1 MPFRALR
8 IGYASGVH
16 ATGPLYD
23 KMRKPVKW
31 FLKVFSGP
39 LVRPPD
45 HRVPVRLVP
54 NTYAFYGMYNTPRI
68 SYTDHAM
75 RETQEERGNEM
86 KTERVKGPIAK
97 TSMCGCDGESRCVLH
112 TEPRPYDLCAG
123 IMQYEDGK
131 MDVPEFLE
139 LFSYLIR
146 TGTAWTLQGFYG
158 REAARLIQNGIITQ
172 DGTLTA
178 KAHELADEQ

>member
-68 SYTDHAM
+68 SYTGVAM

-112 TEPRPYDLCAG
+112 TEERVRPFDPKQAAKDLRGAQKMIAQATERLQEHSDTWKEADG
-123 IMQYEDGK
+123 I
-131 MDVPEFLE
+131 
-139 LFSYLIR
+139 
-146 TGTAWTLQGFYG
+146 W
-158 REAARLIQNGIITQ
+158 EAL
-172 DGTLTA
+172 
-178 KAHELADEQ
+178 